1 MLDLFGKDWSCGLV
15 GRGMSLWA
23 DFEVPKGFPVSLSV
37 SLSLCCVFVDQD
49 VGSQLLIHNHA
60 GLFAAMLPDMMIMDS
75 TPLGM

>member
-15 GRGMSLWA
+15 GRGVSLWA

-37 SLSLCCVFVDQD
+37 SLSMLCVCGQD

-75 TPLGM
+75 TSLGM